1 MYGYTA
7 KASPDKNEVKYLRI
21 TDIQNDS
28 VNWDEV
34 PGCEI
39 PDDKLKKYLL
49 GKGDIVF
56 ARTGATTGKSF
67 LVKSPP
73 KSVFASYLIR
83 VQVNNEFLLPEY
95 VHYFFQTQY
104 YWITINKGIAG
115 AAQGG
120 FNATKLKGLQIPI
133 PPLPE
138 QKAIVRLLDRAFAAI
153 DQAQAN
159 LEKNIANAEE
169 LFQSKLNEI
178 FSQRGEGWEER
189 TLGDVCEIE
198 RGSSPRPIKK
208 YITNNSDGVNWV
220 KIGDVGDNDKYVKS
234 TKQKITKEGA
244 LKSRF
249 VDVGDFILSNSMSYG
264 RAYIMAIPG
273 YIHDGWFV
281 LRLPNYVNHDYLWQL
296 LSSPYL
302 KRQFNDLAAGA
313 IVKNISSSLVKKAII
328 PIPPIETQILIAKE
342 TATLYEKIDHLKKS
356 YQRKMTELDN
366 LKKSLLQKAFTGEL
380 SEKSAEQLLSNA
392 KS

>member
-1 MYGYTA
+1 MI
-7 KASPDKNEVKYLRI
+7 S
-21 TDIQNDS
+21 Q
-28 VNWDEV
+28 
-34 PGCEI
+34 
-39 PDDKLKKYLL
+39 
-49 GKGDIVF
+49 GDILI
-56 ARTGATTGKSF
+56 AMSGATTGKIGIYNSPEPSLLNQRVGKFIPKQGLDRDF
-67 LVKSPP
+67 L
-73 KSVFASYLIR
+73 FYYLSTKI
-83 VQVNNEFLLPEY
+83 EESLA
-95 VHYFFQTQY
+95 
-104 YWITINKGIAG
+104 IALG
-115 AAQGG
+115 AAQPNLSTKQIKE
-120 FNATKLKGLQIPI
+120 FNIPI

-138 QKAIVRLLDRAFAAI
+138 QKAIVRILDRVFAAI

-159 LEKNIANAEE
+159 LEKNIVNAEE

>member
-138 QKAIVRLLDRAFAAI
+138 QKAIVRLLDQAFAAI
-153 DQAQAN
+153 EQAQAN

-178 FSQRGEGWEER
+178 FSQRGEGWEEKKFS
-189 TLGDVCEIE
+189 DVCVLQRGFDLPKRLRLSGLYPLVSSSGVIDTHQESKVKAPGVVTGRSGSIGKVFFIE
-198 RGSSPRPIKK
+198 EDYWPLNTTLYIKDFK
-208 YITNNSDGVNWV
+208 
-220 KIGDVGDNDKYVKS
+220 DNLEKYVFYFLKNFDLSSYSSGAGVPTLNRNFVHNELVFS
-234 TKQKITKEGA
+234 TSNIEEQKKLYEQLDSLKEKVDI
-244 LKSRF
+244 LKSK
-249 VDVGDFILSNSMSYG
+249 YG
-264 RAYIMAIPG
+264 QK
-273 YIHDGWFV
+273 
-281 LRLPNYVNHDYLWQL
+281 LEEL
-296 LSSPYL
+296 
-302 KRQFNDLAAGA
+302 ND
-313 IVKNISSSLVKKAII
+313 
-328 PIPPIETQILIAKE
+328 
-342 TATLYEKIDHLKKS
+342 
-356 YQRKMTELDN
+356 